1 MINRLQS
8 ERGKGLVEELFKQ
21 VLMLLV
27 EEGHVHLDDYF
38 VDGTKIEANANRYTF
53 VWKKSAENY
62 KNKLETKMGQFIKHI
77 DEITAEEETKSII
90 TSEKIEKK
98 CRNGKNA
105 WNKSRK
111 IKN

>member
-1 MINRLQS
+1 M
-8 ERGKGLVEELFKQ
+8 EELFKR

-38 VDGTKIEANANRYTF
+38 VDGTKIEANANWYTF

-62 KNKLETKMGQFIKHI
+62 KKKLETKVDQLIKHI
-77 DEITAEEETKSII
+77 DEIAAEEETETPSKKETKSII
-90 TSEKIEKK
+90 TSEKIKKK

>member
-1 MINRLQS
+1 M
-8 ERGKGLVEELFKQ
+8 EELFKR

-38 VDGTKIEANANRYTF
+38 VDGTKIEANANWYTF

-62 KNKLETKMGQFIKHI
+62 KKKLETKVDQLIKHI

-90 TSEKIEKK
+90 TSEKIKKK

>member
-1 MINRLQS
+1 M
-8 ERGKGLVEELFKQ
+8 EELFKQ

-27 EEGHVHLDDYF
+27 KEGHVHLDDYF

-62 KNKLETKMGQFIKHI
+62 KKKLETKVDQLIRHI

-98 CRNGKNA
+98 VQEWEKRLSPTKRQI
-105 WNKSRK
+105 RK
-111 IKN
+111 TACDL